1 MSQPIKLG
9 IIGAGLAV
17 KLLHW
22 PALQRLRDKY
32 TFVAVAD
39 VVENKAREV
48 AELVGASQVFTDYR
62 QLLALSDVEA
72 VLLSLPIHLTA
83 PITLEAARAGKH
95 VLLEKPLGSNLE
107 QARQLKEQL
116 AHLPITAL
124 VAENFRYRSEIKQAQ
139 HMLREGLIGELIL
152 LRLHSVAR
160 ADTSDPGDFAS
171 TPWRHDIQY
180 RGGPILDG
188 GVHHAA
194 ALRELGGE
202 IEWVQ
207 AFTKYGGS
215 KLGGTTTI
223 SMNLRFRSG
232 ALGTYVYSSVCHDEQ
247 SSFLGLTLYGSTGTI
262 EVLEGK
268 LRVLRPGQSA
278 ETIEIADVDSGYYGE
293 FLNFY
298 EALRDGKPVI
308 ATVEQSYRD
317 MELILRGLD
326 SAEQAQVVL
335 L

>member
-1 MSQPIKLG
+1 
-9 IIGAGLAV
+9 V
-17 KLLHW
+17 
-22 PALQRLRDKY
+22 
-32 TFVAVAD
+32 
-39 VVENKAREV
+39 
-48 AELVGASQVFTDYR
+48 
-62 QLLALSDVEA
+62 LLA
-72 VLLSLPIHLTA
+72 LPIHLTA

-124 VAENFRYRSEIKQAQ
+124 VAENFRYMPKIKQAQ
-139 HMLREGLIGELIL
+139 QMLREGRIGELIL

-160 ADTSDPGDFAS
+160 ATTHDPQDFSS

-194 ALRELGGE
+194 ALRELGGD

-215 KLGGTTTI
+215 ELGGTTTI

-232 ALGTYVYSSVCHDEQ
+232 ALGNYLYSSVCHDEQ

-262 EVLEGK
+262 EVHEGE
-268 LRVLRPGQSA
+268 LRLLRPDQPT
-278 ETIEIADVDSGYYGE
+278 ETITIDDANGGYYGE

-298 EALRDGKPVI
+298 AALRENQPVI